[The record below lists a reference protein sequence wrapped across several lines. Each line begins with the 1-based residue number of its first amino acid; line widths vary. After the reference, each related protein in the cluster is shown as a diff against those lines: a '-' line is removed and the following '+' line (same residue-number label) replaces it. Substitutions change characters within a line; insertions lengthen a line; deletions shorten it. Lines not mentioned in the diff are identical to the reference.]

1 MRDLRQKVQQFAA
14 QLKREFAEQHGQNAP
29 SFRKQVVSTLSASLS
44 PGPGRPPLPNI
55 TLAAEEREKGTPWK
69 IIYPMCIPNYNA
81 LNRDSQRVEA
91 ENLRAAVRS
100 RRNARRRRN
109 PTQEFSTN

>member
-14 QLKREFAEQHGQNAP
+14 QLKREFSEQLGQNAP
-29 SFRKQVVSTLSASLS
+29 GFRKQVVSTISALLS

-91 ENLRAAVRS
+91 ENLRAAVRA

-109 PTQEFSTN
+109 SIANSSPN